1 MTHDSLARGELMS
14 RVLAAVCALCVAL
27 MSAPGVVRAQ
37 VDAVDDDLPIVPLE
51 PIPKKKKR
59 KKKRRVRKKSP
70 TRVLQQAEP
79 KKSPAPASEDIAL
92 PVEPEPASEA
102 APELDDELELTP
114 IELPTPEAPLEEE
127 LNSPEPTPAR
137 APVEYDRIGE
147 VRSTGWL
154 YGSYAA
160 LGAGI
165 LAAGVGAYYG
175 SQSREFDGLERGST
189 GETQLS
195 AQTIREDS
203 ESAASIATGAW
214 IASGVLGAAGLGMLA
229 VHVLGDE
236 DEPSLQVAPQARGL
250 GLWLFGRF

>member
-92 PVEPEPASEA
+92 PV
-102 APELDDELELTP
+102 
-114 IELPTPEAPLEEE
+114 
-127 LNSPEPTPAR
+127 
-137 APVEYDRIGE
+137 
-147 VRSTGWL
+147 
-154 YGSYAA
+154 
-160 LGAGI
+160 
-165 LAAGVGAYYG
+165 
-175 SQSREFDGLERGST
+175 
-189 GETQLS
+189 
-195 AQTIREDS
+195 
-203 ESAASIATGAW
+203 
-214 IASGVLGAAGLGMLA
+214 
-229 VHVLGDE
+229 
-236 DEPSLQVAPQARGL
+236 
-250 GLWLFGRF
+250 